1 MAKEKS
7 PARQPDDGQPD
18 FIQEVNE
25 EMRQKQLE
33 AFWLE
38 NRNWIIGGVIFAILT
53 TAGITWWRTWSFNTN
68 VAQTSQ
74 LLDIVERDD
83 PKMLTDFAAESRK
96 SQAAIARF
104 LAAGLHVQKGEP
116 EKAVE
121 IYKEIAGTIGLDSTL
136 RELARVLS
144 LSHRL
149 HTGDP
154 KQLHQEIADLSGKD
168 DPFRYTAL
176 ELDALLYARQGDMK
190 KAAEKL
196 QTIAQSATAP
206 EDERMRAMTLVE
218 FYTASAEENAGKK
231 KEAKK

>member
-1 MAKEKS
+1 MSKDKT
-7 PARQPDDGQPD
+7 PARPADDGQPD
-18 FIQEVNE
+18 FIHEVNE
-25 EMRQKQLE
+25 EMRQKQIE

-53 TAGITWWRTWSFNTN
+53 TAGITWWRTWSYNTN
-68 VAQTSQ
+68 IAQTAQ
-74 LLDIVERDD
+74 LLEIAERDD
-83 PKMLTDFAAESRK
+83 PKMLSDFATESRK
-96 SQAAIARF
+96 SQAAVARF
-104 LAAGLHVQKGEP
+104 LAAGHHVQQGNTGR
-116 EKAVE
+116 AVE

-144 LSHRL
+144 ISHRL
-149 HTGDP
+149 NTDEP
-154 KQLHQEIADLSGKD
+154 KQLHKEIAELSEKG

-196 QTIAQSATAP
+196 QAIAQSATAP

-218 FYTASAEENAGKK
+218 FYTASAEDAAPKK
-231 KEAKK
+231 KEGK